1 MSPAPARMHAWSP
14 SFVLLQS
21 VEARSPRCRCQFL
34 MLAAL
39 LYSGSWT
46 WSGTNPQIPIRMD
59 GTWSRPVHAFICHGR
74 LSQRSQAWQHGMDDR
89 PSGTALNHI
98 HYTFICHAFRRLLF
112 VCTVHYYIVYIWGIC
127 WTSCHFGALAN
138 CVQCFSIMCLHIS
151 SGCLYVFGAAHA
163 RDQLI

>member
-21 VEARSPRCRCQFL
+21 VKARSPRCRCQFL

-112 VCTVHYYIVYIWGIC
+112 VCTVHYCIHLGYLLDLLPLWCSGK
-127 WTSCHFGALAN
+127 L
-138 CVQCFSIMCLHIS
+138 QCFSMCLHIS